1 MAMDIAFYH
10 FLAWAGDPCYNP
22 LPLVQDK
29 ALQRPDSAERAGG
42 GLWKFKGGEM
52 FRNWFLELPLGN
64 LEKNPGV

>member
-52 FRNWFLELPLGN
+52 FRNWIF
-64 LEKNPGV
+64 